1 MAGPLTGVRIID
13 ITSVIAGPF
22 ATMIL
27 GDLGATVIKIEAP
40 RGDDSRHLGPPFMH
54 GTGMPF
60 LGLNRNKYSLCLNLK
75 HPAAIDIVYRLAEGA
90 DVFLESNRPGT
101 MERLGL
107 GYEALRQ
114 RNPRLIYCANSPYGT
129 AGPHREQAG
138 YELAIQGYA
147 GLMDR
152 GAAAPQREQQSI
164 VDISTG
170 MTMIYSILAALY
182 ARERTGVGQR
192 LDLSMLGAIMSV
204 QAARFVD
211 GPKDPQEKARTSGA
225 AATYRPYQTQDHWI
239 IVAVLNDNLFRKLC
253 SAIGR
258 PELGDEPRFAS
269 HARRVIHE
277 EELTNIIGATLQQQ
291 PTAVWLERLRAE
303 GVPCSPIQPLAA
315 LFDDP
320 QIQANGLLAEVEHP
334 HIGTLKTYGL
344 ATKFSSTPASIRLPP
359 PGLGEHT
366 ECILKEL
373 GYGAE
378 DIARLR
384 QQGVLG

>member
-1 MAGPLTGVRIID
+1 MAGPLEGVRIID

-27 GDLGATVIKIEAP
+27 GDLGATVIKIESP
-40 RGDDSRHLGPPFMH
+40 RGDDSRHLGPPFMR
-54 GTGMPF
+54 GTAIPF

-75 HPAAIDIVYRLAEGA
+75 HPAAIEIVYRLAEGA

-107 GYEALRQ
+107 GYEAMRQ

-138 YELAIQGYA
+138 YELAIQAYA
-147 GLMDR
+147 GLMYR
-152 GAAAPQREQQSI
+152 GDESPQREQQSI

-211 GPKDPQEKARTSGA
+211 GPKDPQEKERTRGA
-225 AATYRPYQTQDHWI
+225 AATYRPYKTQDHWI

-253 SAIGR
+253 TALGH
-258 PELGDEPRFAS
+258 PELCDEPRFAS
-269 HARRVIHE
+269 HAKRVAHE
-277 EELTNIIGATLQQQ
+277 QELTHIIGSTLQQQ
-291 PTAVWLERLRAE
+291 PATVWLERLRAA
-303 GVPCSPIQPLAA
+303 GVPCSPIQPLEA

-320 QIQANGLLAEVEHP
+320 QMHANGLVAEIEHP
-334 HIGTLKTYGL
+334 RMGTLKTYGL
-344 ATKFSSTPASIRLPP
+344 AAHFSATPASIRLPP
-359 PGLGEHT
+359 PQLGEHT
-366 ECILKEL
+366 DGILAEL
-373 GYGAE
+373 GYAAE
-378 DIARLR
+378 DIAALR
-384 QQGVLG
+384 AQGALG

>member
-1 MAGPLTGVRIID
+1 M
-13 ITSVIAGPF
+13 TSVIAGPF

-27 GDLGATVIKIEAP
+27 GDLGATVIKVESP
-40 RGDDSRHLGPPFMH
+40 RGDDSRHLGPPFIH

-75 HPAAIDIVYRLAEGA
+75 HPAAIDIVYRLVEGI

-129 AGPHREQAG
+129 AGPYRDQAG

-147 GLMDR
+147 GLMYR
-152 GAAAPQREQQSI
+152 GDDAPQREPQSI

-170 MTMIYSILAALY
+170 MTMVYSILAALY

-211 GPKDPQEKARTSGA
+211 GPKDPQEQERSRGA
-225 AATYRPYQTQDHWI
+225 AATYRPYKTQDHWI
-239 IVAVLNDNLFRKLC
+239 VIAVLNDNLFRKLC
-253 SAIGR
+253 TAIGR
-258 PELGDEPRFAS
+258 PELCDEPRFAS
-269 HARRVIHE
+269 HARRVAQE
-277 EELTNIIGATLQQQ
+277 EELTHIIGTTLQLQ
-291 PTAVWLERLRAE
+291 PAAVWLTRLRAA

-320 QIQANGLLAEVEHP
+320 QMHANGLVAKVEHP
-334 HIGTLKTYGL
+334 RMGPLQTYGL
-344 ATKFSSTPASIRLPP
+344 ATKFSATPASIRLPP
-359 PGLGEHT
+359 PELGEHT
-366 ECILKEL
+366 DSILEEL
-373 GYGAE
+373 GYGAA
-378 DIARLR
+378 DIVALR
-384 QQGVLG
+384 QQGVLQ

>member
-1 MAGPLTGVRIID
+1 MAGPLEGVRIID

-27 GDLGATVIKIEAP
+27 GDLGATVIKIESP

-54 GTGMPF
+54 GTGIPF
-60 LGLNRNKYSLCLNLK
+60 VGLNRNKYSLCLNLK
-75 HPAAIDIVYRLAEGA
+75 QSAAIDIVYRLAEGA
-90 DVFLESNRPGT
+90 DVFLESNRPGA

-114 RNPRLIYCANSPYGT
+114 RNPRLIYCSNTPYGT
-129 AGPHREQAG
+129 VGPHCEQAG

-147 GLMDR
+147 GLMYR
-152 GAAAPQREQQSI
+152 GDDPPQREQQSI

-182 ARERTGVGQR
+182 ARERTGMGQR
-192 LDLSMLGAIMSV
+192 IDLSMLGAIMSV

-211 GPKDPQEKARTSGA
+211 GPKDPQVKERTQGWG
-225 AATYRPYQTQDHWI
+225 ATYRPYKTQDHWI

-253 SAIGR
+253 TAIGR
-258 PELGDEPRFAS
+258 PDLGDEPRFAS
-269 HARRVIHE
+269 HAKRVEHE
-277 EELTNIIGATLQQQ
+277 QELSHIIGTALQQQ
-291 PTAVWLERLRAE
+291 PTALWLERLRAE
-303 GVPCSPIQPLAA
+303 GVPCSPIQPLTA

-320 QIQANGLLAEVEHP
+320 QIQANGLAAKVEHP
-334 HIGTLKTYGL
+334 RIGLIQTYGL
-344 ATKFSSTPASIRLPP
+344 ATKFSATPASIRLPA

-366 ECILKEL
+366 DSLLEAL
-373 GYGAE
+373 GYSAA
-378 DIARLR
+378 DIAALR